1 MKKFMKECGEC
12 QGNGYTYTNSTYDKD
27 PQYDVSYECKYC
39 DCEGQVQDNE
49 AINEAIEDAQWMI
62 DGMIARLR
70 LTSDNIKMVAKF
82 EMLPDFMA
90 KYKHTL
96 SIQARALARLE
107 MYKANLQNL

>member
-1 MKKFMKECGEC
+1 MKNFFKECEEC
-12 QGNGYTYTNSTYDKD
+12 QGNGRTYTNSTWDND
-27 PQYDVSYECKYC
+27 PQYYVSYECKYC
-39 DCEGQVQDNE
+39 EDGYVQDSE
-49 AINEAIEDAQWMI
+49 AINEAIEDAQYMI

-90 KYKHTL
+90 KYKHRL

>member
-1 MKKFMKECGEC
+1 
-12 QGNGYTYTNSTYDKD
+12 
-27 PQYDVSYECKYC
+27 VSYECKYC
-39 DCEGQVQDNE
+39 DCEGQVQDSE
-49 AINEAIEDAQWMI
+49 ALNEAIEDAQWMI

>member
-1 MKKFMKECGEC
+1 MKKFIKECTTCYGTGI
-12 QGNGYTYTNSTYDKD
+12 QGRNNSWDNHPSRD
-27 PQYDVSYECKYC
+27 ESWPCDYC
-39 DCEGQVQDNE
+39 EEGQVHDQE
-49 AINEAIEDAQWMI
+49 ALNEAIEDAENMI
-62 DGMIARLR
+62 EGMITRLR

-82 EMLPDFMA
+82 EMLPDFVA

>member
-27 PQYDVSYECKYC
+27 PQYDVSYECNYC
-39 DCEGQVQDNE
+39 DCEGQVQDSE

-62 DGMIARLR
+62 DGMITRLR
-70 LTSDNIKMVAKF
+70 LTSDNIMLCAKLDCHNLVAR
-82 EMLPDFMA
+82 
-90 KYKHTL
+90 YKHRI
-96 SIQARALARLE
+96 SIQAKALARLE